1 MLSKP
6 NSRPISSLRPP
17 RSLQY
22 SLPPI
27 APLDMTSTTV
37 AFQRSKLSSTSSPR
51 AAPKSECG
59 ASVEAVSPR
68 EPPRL
73 VFFDTA
79 TGQSVGQSGHA
90 TDSLATG
97 VSGGKLDMKGSV
109 SVRGTRKEEFE
120 YLEGIISNPRLA
132 GSRNETEKLD
142 GHEARRECF
151 RACASLCVAMRMP
164 CSETVSQE
172 LTELPYGGSRKRG
185 GTAVMAD
192 SSGVR
197 TVIREYASEQRIRA
211 IKQALWK
218 VLRKPKPAEA
228 APKSS
233 WRDKFREDDG
243 EVDDLAG
250 FMVKDPSEHSPW
262 VKDRS
267 ENSTREPRPQQ
278 RRSAHGHS
286 RCAAAL
292 SASRPQV
299 PKSQWKKPPMSAL
312 LDSPELTPAP
322 SRLPSKAGRRGSM
335 SGAVSKGDTSKGRD
349 RPREG

>member
-1 MLSKP
+1 VQAPQDDRPRSTFHAPSPFITMLSKP

-27 APLDMTSTTV
+27 APLDMTSTTI

-68 EPPRL
+68 EQPRL

-97 VSGGKLDMKGSV
+97 VSGGKLETGKGSV
-109 SVRGTRKEEFE
+109 SARGTRKEEFE

-142 GHEARRECF
+142 GYEARRECF
-151 RACASLCVAMRMP
+151 RACASLCVALRMP

-228 APKSS
+228 TPKSS

-250 FMVKDPSEHSPW
+250 FMVKA
-262 VKDRS
+262 RS
-267 ENSTREPRPQQ
+267 ENSIRASRV
-278 RRSAHGHS
+278 RSKGSAHM
-286 RCAAAL
+286 AN
-292 SASRPQV
+292 
-299 PKSQWKKPPMSAL
+299 PPVL
-312 LDSPELTPAP
+312 QH
-322 SRLPSKAGRRGSM
+322 
-335 SGAVSKGDTSKGRD
+335 
-349 RPREG
+349 